1 MISERPSSILAVVVV
16 DVVVSYVV
24 APAVGG
30 YAVVEVK
37 IFREGFDDGAD
48 FEPEGQPV
56 VFVVIIVVVVFMA
69 LTENRLPLESFHF
82 IEAD

>member
-56 VFVVIIVVVVFMA
+56 VFVVVVVVVFMA